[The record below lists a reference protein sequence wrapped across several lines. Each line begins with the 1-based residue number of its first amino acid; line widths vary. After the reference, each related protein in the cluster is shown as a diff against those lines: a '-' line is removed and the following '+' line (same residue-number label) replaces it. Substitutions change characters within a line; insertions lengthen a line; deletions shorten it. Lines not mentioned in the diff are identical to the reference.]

1 MTTTPDPAPLPHD
14 TAASPGPVRDIPWE
28 SGTWTHVPVSSAI
41 GPAGMSAVAA
51 EGSDAWRLTSYGF
64 IHDSEHALVAPFA
77 PGRGMEVSFVADFS
91 QQFDQAGI
99 FLRVDAHRWV
109 KAGVEFADGAL
120 QIGGVVTDEYS
131 DWSVAPV
138 PDWNRQEITI
148 RMSRAG
154 GALTIRARSGRA
166 PWRLVRVAPLP
177 DDLDASAG
185 PYVCAPSRAG
195 LEVTFTSWRLTAP
208 DARLH

>member
-1 MTTTPDPAPLPHD
+1 MDTTTDKTDAPEFPAEGYP
-14 TAASPGPVRDIPWE
+14 SEEIPWQA
-28 SGTWTHVPVSSAI
+28 GTWTHPPLASGVTPHGLSVTAR
-41 GPAGMSAVAA
+41 
-51 EGSDAWRLTSYGF
+51 EGADAWRLTSYGF
-64 IHDSEHALVAPFA
+64 INDSEHALVAPFA
-77 PGRGMEVSFVADFS
+77 PGHGMEVTFRADFT